1 MSRPGLVGAQ
11 LDRYRVEGL
20 LGVGGFGSVYRA
32 RHVHTDAT
40 VALKVLKRALGT
52 DQAMLDRF
60 LREAKSAAAVGS
72 EHIVRVL
79 DAGLTADGQAFLA
92 LELLDGVD
100 LKELAQREGPLPPM
114 RSALL
119 VAQMLDGLEAAHR
132 QGVVHRDL
140 KPANAFVSRR
150 ADAQGREGDFV
161 TLLDFGIS
169 KMHRDGETSGLTM
182 TGVAMGTPAYMAP
195 EQFFDARSVD
205 ARADLYSV
213 GVVLYELLSGTFP
226 YDATSFAELAVKV
239 KTELP
244 APLRLK
250 RPDLPEALAAVV
262 DRALQRAPADRFG
275 SAKEMA
281 SALRAAVATPLPAL
295 ATPLPRPAPAALAT
309 PGGDSLSMLH
319 GATRTP
325 GASQP
330 APVSA
335 HPSLPP
341 RPAASGWVAD
351 APVTPAAPSTP
362 GKTSGGNLA
371 FWLIIGTVVLGGCC
385 LGSLVLR
392 GLGADAQSNQ
402 EELAP

>member
-1 MSRPGLVGAQ
+1 MTCTHCGGQHAPGVATCPRTQESMARPGLVGAQ

-32 RHVHTDAT
+32 RHVHTEAQ

-60 LREAKSAAAVGS
+60 LREAKAAAAVGS

-119 VAQMLDGLEAAHR
+119 VAQMLDGLDAAHR

-150 ADAQGREGDFV
+150 TDAQGRTGDFV

-169 KMHRDGETSGLTM
+169 KMHREGEASGLTM

-244 APLRLK
+244 APLRQK
-250 RPDLPEALAAVV
+250 RPDLPEALTAVV
-262 DRALQRAPADRFG
+262 DRALQRASADRFG

-281 SALRAAVATPLPAL
+281 AALRAAV
-295 ATPLPRPAPAALAT
+295 
-309 PGGDSLSMLH
+309 
-319 GATRTP
+319 
-325 GASQP
+325 
-330 APVSA
+330 
-335 HPSLPP
+335 
-341 RPAASGWVAD
+341 
-351 APVTPAAPSTP
+351 
-362 GKTSGGNLA
+362 
-371 FWLIIGTVVLGGCC
+371 
-385 LGSLVLR
+385 
-392 GLGADAQSNQ
+392 
-402 EELAP
+402 